1 MFVVCKLQGCFATLS
16 TFELI
21 NVVMCV
27 AFSDGPMEAYVA
39 RNEEPM
45 QKQRREETKRIT
57 NVEIVWHGCW
67 AKIQCGRQQLRRGP
81 QIEMVQLPHTIFGLL
96 SIFLQKVY
104 SKNTP
109 GVVSEDLPFTPSL
122 YWQKYQYRC
131 IEGQALVEL
140 DIQVN
145 SLAQMAKMETSI
157 ASSHR
162 ALTSH

>member
-1 MFVVCKLQGCFATLS
+1 MFVACKLQGCFATLS

-67 AKIQCGRQQLRRGP
+67 AKIHCGRQQLRHGP
-81 QIEMVQLPHTIFGLL
+81 QIKIVQRAALDILGEGLQQQYAWSGFKGFAVHALFVLTI
-96 SIFLQKVY
+96 SIYGPLELIDIPRGFFR
-104 SKNTP
+104 SIRT
-109 GVVSEDLPFTPSL
+109 SS
-122 YWQKYQYRC
+122 
-131 IEGQALVEL
+131 VEL

-145 SLAQMAKMETSI
+145 SLAQMATWKL
-157 ASSHR
+157 A
-162 ALTSH
+162 